1 MKAMVAFTTK
11 NKKTKNMSTVT
22 STVSS
27 VKPSAKPAVK
37 PAAKPVAKPVA
48 KPTVKPVVKPVVKP
62 DVKRKYTARGTTV
75 VVRRVTLFDGKVI
88 GRGKPANATKSSRTV
103 VYVPIGQK
111 YNPTVHGLGV
121 NFTSD
126 LMEFSQLFKRINI
139 VDLGKVYNL
148 TTDVVTEKA
157 SATVSEAVE
166 AVA

>member
-1 MKAMVAFTTK
+1 MIADEGNGCFHDKK
-11 NKKTKNMSTVT
+11 QKTKNMSTVT

-27 VKPSAKPAVK
+27 VKPSTKPAV
-37 PAAKPVAKPVA
+37 KPVAKPV
-48 KPTVKPVVKPVVKP
+48 VKPVAKPAVKP

-75 VVRRVTLFDGKVI
+75 VARRVTLFDGKVI

-111 YNPTVHGLGV
+111 YNPTIHGLGV

-126 LMEFSQLFKRINI
+126 LTEFSQLFKRISI
-139 VDLGKVYNL
+139 VDLGQVYNL

-157 SATVSEAVE
+157 YEKVVVSADVE

>member
-1 MKAMVAFTTK
+1 MIADEGNGCFHDKK
-11 NKKTKNMSTVT
+11 QKTKNMSTVT

-27 VKPSAKPAVK
+27 VKPSAKPATK
-37 PAAKPVAKPVA
+37 PAAKPV
-48 KPTVKPVVKPVVKP
+48 VKPA
-62 DVKRKYTARGTTV
+62 VKRKYTARGTTV
-75 VVRRVTLFDGKVI
+75 VARRVTLFDGKVI

-111 YNPTVHGLGV
+111 YNPTVHGRGV

-126 LMEFSQLFKRINI
+126 LTEFSQLFKRISI
-139 VDLGKVYNL
+139 VDLGQVYNL

-157 SATVSEAVE
+157 SEKVVVSADVE

>member
-1 MKAMVAFTTK
+1 MLSRQ
-11 NKKTKNMSTVT
+11 KTKNMSTVT

-37 PAAKPVAKPVA
+37 PAVKPATKPAAKPA
-48 KPTVKPVVKPVVKP
+48 VKPAAKPVVKP

-75 VVRRVTLFDGKVI
+75 VARRVTLFDGKVI

-111 YNPTVHGLGV
+111 YNPTIHGLGV

-126 LMEFSQLFKRINI
+126 LTEFSQLFKRISI
-139 VDLGKVYNL
+139 VDLGQVYNL

-157 SATVSEAVE
+157 SEKVVVSADVE

>member
-1 MKAMVAFTTK
+1 MIKDEGNGCFHDK
-11 NKKTKNMSTVT
+11 KQKTKNMSTVT
-22 STVSS
+22 YTVSS
-27 VKPSAKPAVK
+27 VKPSAKS
-37 PAAKPVAKPVA
+37 VAKSVA
-48 KPTVKPVVKPVVKP
+48 KS
-62 DVKRKYTARGTTV
+62 DIKRKYTARGTTV

-88 GRGKPANATKSSRTV
+88 GRGKPANATKSLRTV

-126 LMEFSQLFKRINI
+126 LTEFSHLFKRINI

-148 TTDVVTEKA
+148 STDVVTEKA
-157 SATVSEAVE
+157 FATVSEAVE

>member
-1 MKAMVAFTTK
+1 
-11 NKKTKNMSTVT
+11 MSTVT

-37 PAAKPVAKPVA
+37 PAVKPVAKPVVKTAVKPAA
-48 KPTVKPVVKPVVKP
+48 KPAVKP

-75 VVRRVTLFDGKVI
+75 VARRVTLFDGKVI

-111 YNPTVHGLGV
+111 YNPTIHGLGV

-126 LMEFSQLFKRINI
+126 LTEFSQLFKRISI
-139 VDLGKVYNL
+139 VDLGQVYNL

-157 SATVSEAVE
+157 YEKVVVSADVE

>member
-1 MKAMVAFTTK
+1 LIADEGNGCFHDKK
-11 NKKTKNMSTVT
+11 QKTKNMSTVT

-27 VKPSAKPAVK
+27 VKPSAKPATK
-37 PAAKPVAKPVA
+37 PAAKPV
-48 KPTVKPVVKPVVKP
+48 VKPAVKPA
-62 DVKRKYTARGTTV
+62 VKRKYTARGTTV
-75 VVRRVTLFDGKVI
+75 VARRVTLFDGKVI

-111 YNPTVHGLGV
+111 YNPTVHGRGV

-126 LMEFSQLFKRINI
+126 LTEFSQLFKRISI
-139 VDLGKVYNL
+139 VDLGQVYNL

-157 SATVSEAVE
+157 SEKVVVSADVE